1 VVTGQDRLNEEER
14 REATSSSATSV
25 TAAVTALAASTARR
39 RGIAAKAVRISPVL
53 YSVLNASTPNTD
65 GQYGVLQADEAG
77 QQRVHWR
84 SARGLVGEG
93 GGDGA
98 DADGVTTA
106 ISRVQ

>member
-1 VVTGQDRLNEEER
+1 M
-14 REATSSSATSV
+14 
-25 TAAVTALAASTARR
+25 
-39 RGIAAKAVRISPVL
+39 
-53 YSVLNASTPNTD
+53 LNASTPNTD

-93 GGDGA
+93 GGGGA